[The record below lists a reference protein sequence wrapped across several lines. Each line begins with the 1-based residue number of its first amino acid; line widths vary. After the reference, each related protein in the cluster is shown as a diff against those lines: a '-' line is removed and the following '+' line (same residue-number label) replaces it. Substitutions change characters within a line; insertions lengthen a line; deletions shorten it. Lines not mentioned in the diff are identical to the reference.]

1 MPHNTQGLKPG
12 EYTRIQDKLIVY
24 NEILSGMRVA
34 AYWSSQMSFLHP
46 GTVTGPDPDPDYVVI
61 QLDDGDS
68 RDIHHNMV
76 RLLPPDYPIVGE
88 ADILLSIS
96 P

>member
-1 MPHNTQGLKPG
+1 
-12 EYTRIQDKLIVY
+12 
-24 NEILSGMRVA
+24 MRVA

-68 RDIHHNMV
+68 RDNHHKMV

-88 ADILLSIS
+88 SLFHHDDGRVQRK
-96 P
+96 

>member
-1 MPHNTQGLKPG
+1 
-12 EYTRIQDKLIVY
+12 
-24 NEILSGMRVA
+24 MRVA
-34 AYWSSQMSFLHP
+34 AYWSTQMSFLHP
-46 GTVTGPDPDPDYVVI
+46 GSVTGPDPDPDYVVI

-68 RDIHHNMV
+68 RDIHHKMV

-88 ADILLSIS
+88 ADIIISLLSIS

>member
-1 MPHNTQGLKPG
+1 
-12 EYTRIQDKLIVY
+12 
-24 NEILSGMRVA
+24 MRVA

-46 GTVTGPDPDPDYVVI
+46 GFVTGPDPDPDYVVI

-68 RDIHHNMV
+68 RDIHHKMV

-88 ADILLSIS
+88 TLNIIITQYFTMISGSNGNSLANKQVILVLKCW
-96 P
+96 

>member
-1 MPHNTQGLKPG
+1 
-12 EYTRIQDKLIVY
+12 
-24 NEILSGMRVA
+24 MRVA

-68 RDIHHNMV
+68 RDIHHKMV
-76 RLLPPDYPIVGE
+76 RLLPPGYPIVGE
-88 ADILLSIS
+88 QRHGVTHYFTMMNESNGNRLRDKYKIEV
-96 P
+96 

>member
-1 MPHNTQGLKPG
+1 MTPG
-12 EYTRIQDKLIVY
+12 SARVLDP
-24 NEILSGMRVA
+24 GRRVA